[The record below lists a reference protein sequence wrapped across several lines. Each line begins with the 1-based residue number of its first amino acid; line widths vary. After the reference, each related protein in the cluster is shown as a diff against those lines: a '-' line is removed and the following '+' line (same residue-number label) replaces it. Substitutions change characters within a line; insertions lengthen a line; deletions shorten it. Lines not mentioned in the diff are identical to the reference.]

1 MSFDFNFDDDLMA
14 PETPEHIRE
23 FDHDNQNMKITEKE
37 IKVDGKNGKQ
47 IKVEVQSEENK

>member
-1 MSFDFNFDDDLMA
+1 MA

-37 IKVDGKNGKQ
+37 IKVDGKNGKE
-47 IKVEVQSEENK
+47 IKVEVEAEENK